1 MIQIGSVWIASCFDP
16 RPNFH
21 FPVSDPFIRAFTGAA
36 RPFAMIYETELEES
50 ASESP
55 ARPGVANPLP
65 PETVLL
71 ERATAALR
79 KHLRELG
86 LEGYFIFHA
95 YDFDLDDLDRLLP
108 GLEEHASWQPVPLL
122 SGAEQPQLLETGGAS
137 HLQPAGIIHLP
148 KHCFVLARWHRI
160 NLFYDTRE
168 TLLLAAAP
176 SHETYKQL
184 HQAVIELRRKGDKPT
199 WQIFRTASR
208 QETKRRKPLEWSELL
223 LSEAVLGRIR
233 AELINFFTDPVAE
246 LYRTLQVPYRRGVLM
261 HGPPGNGKTS
271 IIRALGWALREIPMV
286 VLRPANSF
294 DDADLQ
300 TVFRRWTEHAPAV
313 LVIEDLDHILKI
325 ANPSQFLN
333 LIDGIEG
340 ALTGGLLL
348 LATTNH
354 PELLDPAL
362 NNRPGR
368 FDVVIEIASPDLSLR
383 RSFFAS
389 HLPETEQEVREKLAE
404 ESSGLSFAHL
414 HEILRLSGLL
424 ALHEER
430 TSRSAQDLQRA
441 AEMVRDTHHSAMN
454 GFPTTPQQ
462 PFGLAQFRRKGYAAP
477 HV

>member
-1 MIQIGSVWIASCFDP
+1 
-16 RPNFH
+16 
-21 FPVSDPFIRAFTGAA
+21 
-36 RPFAMIYETELEES
+36 MIYETELEES
-50 ASESP
+50 ASESAARGGP
-55 ARPGVANPLP
+55 AHPLP
-65 PETVLL
+65 PEVVLL

-86 LEGYFIFHA
+86 LEDYLIFHA
-95 YDFDLDDLDRLLP
+95 HDFDLDDLDRLLP
-108 GLEEHASWQPVPLL
+108 GLEEHASWRPAPLL
-122 SGAEQPQLLETGGAS
+122 PGAEQPQLLETCGIS

-148 KHCFVLARWHRI
+148 AHRFVLARWHRV
-160 NLFYDTRE
+160 NLLYDTRE

-199 WQIFRTASR
+199 WQIFRSASR

-223 LSEAVLGRIR
+223 LSQAVLQRIR
-233 AELINFFTDPVAE
+233 AELINFFTAPVAE
-246 LYRTLQVPYRRGVLM
+246 LYRALQVPYRRGVLM

-286 VLRPANSF
+286 VLRPPKSF

-300 TVFRRWTEHAPAV
+300 TIFRRWTEHAPAV

-325 ANPSQFLN
+325 VNTSQFLN

-368 FDVVIEIASPDLSLR
+368 FDVVIEIPCPDVSLR
-383 RSFFAS
+383 RSFFAK
-389 HLPETEQEVREKLAE
+389 HLPEAQQSLRDQLIENSA
-404 ESSGLSFAHL
+404 GLSFSHL

-424 ALHEER
+424 ALYEER
-430 TSRSAQDLQRA
+430 TERLPDDIRRA
-441 AEMVRDTHHSAMN
+441 GEMVRDTHRSAMN
-454 GFPTTPQQ
+454 GFPITPQE
-462 PFGLAQFRRKGYAAP
+462 PFGLAQFRKKREW
-477 HV
+477 